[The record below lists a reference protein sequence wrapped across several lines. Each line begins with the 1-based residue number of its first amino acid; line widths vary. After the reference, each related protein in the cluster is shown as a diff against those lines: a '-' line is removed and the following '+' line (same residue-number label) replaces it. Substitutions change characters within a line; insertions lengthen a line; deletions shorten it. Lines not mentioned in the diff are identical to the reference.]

1 MKEEPG
7 VHPLSNDQAPN
18 EGTDDTTDA
27 HVPEG
32 SDYVSDRTFA
42 EFPISDEVIK
52 GITDLGYITATPVQ
66 ASTIEPAMAGRDLL
80 VRAKTGTG
88 KTCAFS
94 TPVIERA
101 EAGSRVP
108 QAVILAPTREL
119 AQQIAEECA
128 GIAKY
133 KDIRIATLV
142 GGLPIGPQERVLE
155 EGAELIVGTP
165 GRILDHMRR
174 KNLDLSTATAICLDE
189 ADEMLSMGFYVDVTS
204 ILEAT
209 AKERQ
214 ILLFSATI
222 SPDTQRLVDKYLKD
236 PEQIRL
242 STDGDNVDN
251 VEHILYETSADL
263 HKVRALLFLIDQEDP
278 TSAIIFCNTRE
289 DTATVASFLDRQGL
303 DVQLLSGELS
313 QARRSQVMKKVKAG
327 DVRFLVSTD
336 VASRGIDIS
345 DLSHVI
351 NYSLP
356 FEAAVYLHRTGRTG
370 RIGKKGTAIS
380 LVGGPDLAT
389 RRALETQHEIAFEER
404 TLPSAEKAVRFRV
417 DRQARQIKA
426 AMGKLVF
433 ESYLPTV
440 RALKERPDGDALLAA
455 ALRAFFQWDRQRK
468 IDAGKLDSVGEL
480 IQERNAKLDRRS
492 ERRGSR
498 RDDDRGGRGGRSRSR
513 DRDRDDDRGRR
524 SKRRDDDRPRKP
536 SRDRE
541 ERSGGSD
548 LDALLVTDDAPK
560 KSRTKKSSTKGKSK
574 RSESKGREERSDTSK
589 RSSKPAKKKGG
600 LSAVEALKRA
610 KQSKRKS
617 PPKGDDLDDLLVAE

>member
-1 MKEEPG
+1 
-7 VHPLSNDQAPN
+7 LSNDQAPT
-18 EGTDDTTDA
+18 EGPDDTADA

-52 GITDLGYITATPVQ
+52 GITDLGYVTATPVQ
-66 ASTIEPAMAGRDLL
+66 SATIDPALAGRDLL

-94 TPVIERA
+94 TPVIERL
-101 EAGSRVP
+101 EAGKGSP

-119 AQQIAEECA
+119 AQQIAEECE

-133 KDIRIATLV
+133 KDISIAVLV
-142 GGLPIGPQERVLE
+142 GGLAIGPQEKVLAD
-155 EGAELIVGTP
+155 GADLIVGTP

-174 KNLDLSTATAICLDE
+174 RNLDLSGATAICLDE
-189 ADEMLSMGFYVDVTS
+189 ADEMLSMGFYQDVTS

-209 AKERQ
+209 SDERQ

-222 SPDTQRLVDKYLKD
+222 SPDTQRLVDRYLKD

-242 STDGDNVDN
+242 STDGDNVDSI
-251 VEHILYETSADL
+251 EHILYETSADL
-263 HKVRALLFLIDQEDP
+263 HKVRALLFLLDKEDP

-313 QARRSQVMKKVKAG
+313 QARRSEVMKKVKGG

-389 RRALETQHEIAFEER
+389 RRALESQHDIQFDERQLPTAEE
-404 TLPSAEKAVRFRV
+404 AVRYRV
-417 DRQARQIKA
+417 DRQAKQIKK
-426 AMGKLVF
+426 AMGQLVF

-440 RALKERPDGDALLAA
+440 RALKERPDGEALLAA

-480 IQERNAKLDRRS
+480 IQERNAKIERKNERRS
-492 ERRGSR
+492 GGRDRDRKRGRRR
-498 RDDDRGGRGGRSRSR
+498 DDDDDRGGRGKKRERRS
-513 DRDRDDDRGRR
+513 DRDDRGDRGRR
-524 SKRRDDDRPRKP
+524 S
-536 SRDRE
+536 
-541 ERSGGSD
+541 ERSSDATD
-548 LDALLVTDDAPK
+548 LDALLVAAEPKK
-560 KSRTKKSSTKGKSK
+560 KSRKKSSSK
-574 RSESKGREERSDTSK
+574 KRRDEAPAEETAK
-589 RSSKPAKKKGG
+589 RSSRDDKPKKKSSGKKKGG

-610 KQSKRKS
+610 KQSRRGGSSSKK
-617 PPKGDDLDDLLVAE
+617 KGDDLDDFLSAD